1 MVITIVMS
9 RWRWKYWWSIN
20 GTDKIS
26 SQIHLSDP
34 QRLHFDLDN
43 PPHCH
48 QPSLV
53 HRWQVRNFSQNHLS
67 KKTLY
72 QAFPHTPWGGRP
84 SLWSCAEP
92 LLGSSS
98 YVHIPPTPQV
108 SPSWYI
114 NSDAVQLDKTT
125 SFRLSL
131 SVRGPRLAII
141 AWLAALLANLVQ
153 VKFLW
158 VRMKTR

>member
-1 MVITIVMS
+1 MKIVM
-9 RWRWKYWWSIN
+9 KYLN
-20 GTDKIS
+20 DTDTIS
-26 SQIHLSDP
+26 SQIHLGDP
-34 QRLHFDLDN
+34 QRLHADLDN

-53 HRWQVRNFSQNHLS
+53 HRWQVRHFWQNTLS
-67 KKTLY
+67 KKTFY

-98 YVHIPPTPQV
+98 YVHFPLTPQV
-108 SPSWYI
+108 TQTLYI
-114 NSDAVQLDKTT
+114 NIDIEQLDMTT